1 MINNDNFTVINGN
14 LNTLLSAIEEAIF
27 DSIEKSDVERVPA
40 QDDVSRITDILDTF
54 LNKISKTNEP
64 DRLEPS
70 VFRTPAPTIQPT
82 QNKLGSSL
90 LDLISEVN
98 SNQEIL
104 GDTQETLVQYLK
116 DLDFQSS
123 LVQKT
128 LKTLNLSQS
137 QVESYL
143 SSVGDGTNSDYWN
156 KKFKEFVRVLDLSQ
170 DRTQQTLIKEYRELV
185 SRDSKLQANPNIHNL
200 IKILSTKWETISE
213 QNKHDLEQYLKSTQN
228 NSVDTINIVKR
239 LFNDIIKVESD
250 STVKNVTN
258 ATNQSNSGVQSDNV
272 KDDVTSTTNK
282 SDYTTTDIS
291 TQNNS
296 NTPDVKTVSDST
308 TNVSNAN
315 AQSNLYNVTNAQNK
329 SDSAVENQSDNV
341 KNVTTDNQ
349 TDNAVQTDNVT
360 NVSIGN
366 QSDSAAQNK
375 FDNATNV
382 KTESVVNRTQN
393 KPDSAQSNNI
403 EVSNNARSNN
413 SVTKSNNSVT
423 DNAQSTADNL
433 TLISAHN
440 ELLDTLISAQNDV
453 ESSLARQIEQNS
465 VSTNNQSV
473 QPQVTNNV
481 TTQGLNTTTKQG
493 TVTNSQTRL
502 NDSNNATNPRSQRL
516 DSSDYSSNT
525 IDLNTPIQGLNAVTY
540 SLDSSIQDLD
550 SNLSTTNSLNS
561 NTPIDSN
568 VSIQGAQGLDSSRHD
583 GLNDVTNRLDS
594 SRPNVAT
601 QGLNVATHSLDSSV
615 SNSNSIDLN
624 THTHG
629 LNAPTNNL
637 DSSNA
642 TTTSRIN
649 LDSNRASLDS
659 SRLET
664 SVLEEQTK
672 SNTVFNDI
680 LKNLHLLNDSVI
692 TKAIDHVTQKITEM
706 RSSSSHKTDYN
717 EEMVTR
723 FRESTTQTDSSAN
736 NTANLLVQITDFF
749 EKNALNTTG
758 ISGFLTDL
766 AKFEPNL
773 ERLVDHLET
782 TPPKMEEYHYKKNQT
797 DLIVDEIKETEEVTR
812 HLKDLE
818 EWYLK
823 NRKQLEL
830 DTKTNSEYVERQTTT
845 LEYVTD
851 ILGVNMI
858 PALETATQKAM
869 EKFKD
874 LESNKFEE
882 QYLKKVESLEETYLL
897 ELKKLVDSGKIT
909 NARLESLSKM
919 TKENLS
925 ALQSIENNTE
935 TLDSMNRA
943 IDDMTKEKM
952 SDLHK
957 ESSKELTK
965 ISKRANF
972 ARSVLS
978 YSGADDIPILNTILT
993 KHINKKEQEQR
1004 FKVENEQKSK
1014 QMAYY
1019 EAASKLKRD
1028 PTKLR
1033 DSVNAAKSK
1042 ATTPFMQNKLKN
1054 SVVKTALE
1062 STASSSLMGTVG
1074 SVAATLGL
1082 SALGI
1087 NQAGGVVD
1095 KVKDWAGMSKPATD
1109 ASKVAN
1115 VVTDASKAANVTNVA
1130 KTATAASELGQ
1141 AANVANTTSA
1151 VSQASNVS
1159 NVTNAAS
1166 QASNVTNAVSKTATV
1181 ASELGQAANVTN
1193 AASQA
1198 SNVATVA
1205 SEAGQ
1210 SSSLLGKVGTMSK
1223 GVLGVASKFAM
1234 PLTAA
1239 TALYDN
1245 AGEIAEKGSIQASTV
1260 ATKLGNNLGDAFSL
1274 SDPLFSWKR
1283 VGGLLGAATNVTAD
1297 APMMVGSKIGEGVR
1311 GLSNMVMG
1319 DKASTSIADSFFGL
1333 FSSQGNNQSNAE
1345 IEQAKEI
1352 QAFKKKQI
1360 IDKIQAEEKAK
1371 DADRQAK
1378 INETAKALETP
1389 SDIKPYERA
1398 DTPKTIISAQDDSYK
1413 NAVIPKPVNGT
1424 NDLAAFERPDK
1435 PNAQDDSYKNPEVTR
1450 QLKKDLVAQ
1459 NKTDSSQAPSTTD
1472 GLNTNPKPIYEENEY
1487 FNSHKLERNGIE
1499 YGVQT
1504 VNSNKLL
1511 NDAIQNA
1518 SINSN
1523 VQDSKAQS
1531 TSPPIVINNTSKGK
1545 MPNNPISGVQAPLYT
1560 RNDESTIQLIAKQ
1573 LFGKTFI

>member
-64 DRLEPS
+64 DRPEPS

-98 SNQEIL
+98 SNQEML

-239 LFNDIIKVESD
+239 MFNDIIKVESD

-296 NTPDVKTVSDST
+296 NATSVKNVSNSA

-315 AQSNLYNVTNAQNK
+315 PQSNLYNVTNAQNK
-329 SDSAVENQSDNV
+329 SYSAVENKPDSV
-341 KNVTTDNQ
+341 KYVTTDNQ

-360 NVSIGN
+360 NVSTGN
-366 QSDSAAQNK
+366 QTDSATQNK

-393 KPDSAQSNNI
+393 NSNSAQSNN
-403 EVSNNARSNN
+403 N
-413 SVTKSNNSVT
+413 VTKSNNSVT
-423 DNAQSTADNL
+423 DNSQSAGDNL
-433 TLISAHN
+433 TLISTHN
-440 ELLDTLISAQNDV
+440 ELLDTLISAQNEV

-473 QPQVTNNV
+473 QPQVANNV
-481 TTQGLNTTTKQG
+481 TTQGLNATTKQG
-493 TVTNSQTRL
+493 NVTNSQTRL

-516 DSSDYSSNT
+516 DPSAYSSNT
-525 IDLNTPIQGLNAVTY
+525 LDLNTPIQGLNAVTY

-624 THTHG
+624 TPTHG

-642 TTTSRIN
+642 TTTSRIS

-717 EEMVTR
+717 EELVTR
-723 FRESTTQTDSSAN
+723 FRESTTQTDSSVD

-749 EKNALNTTG
+749 EKNSLNTTG

-952 SDLHK
+952 SELHK

-1004 FKVENEQKSK
+1004 FKVENDQKSK

-1033 DSVNAAKSK
+1033 DTVNAAKSK
-1042 ATTPFMQNKLKN
+1042 AATPFMQNKLKN

-1062 STASSSLMGTVG
+1062 SAASSSLMGTVG

-1095 KVKDWAGMSKPATD
+1095 KVKDWSGMSKTATD
-1109 ASKVAN
+1109 AAN
-1115 VVTDASKAANVTNVA
+1115 AATDASKAANVTNVA

-1166 QASNVTNAVSKTATV
+1166 QASNVSNAVSKTATV
-1181 ASELGQAANVTN
+1181 AGQAANITN

-1205 SEAGQ
+1205 AEAGQ

-1398 DTPKTIISAQDDSYK
+1398 DTPKTIINAQDDSYKNAVIQKPVDLAAFERPDKPSAQDDSYK
-1413 NAVIPKPVNGT
+1413 NAVIQKPVN
-1424 NDLAAFERPDK
+1424 DL
-1435 PNAQDDSYKNPEVTR
+1435 EVTR
-1450 QLKKDLVAQ
+1450 QWKKDLVAQ
-1459 NKTDSSQAPSTTD
+1459 NKTDSSQVPSTTD
-1472 GLNTNPKPIYEENEY
+1472 GINTNPKPIYEENEY

-1523 VQDSKAQS
+1523 VQDSKAQP

-1545 MPNNPISGVQAPLYT
+1545 MPNSPISGVQAPLYT